1 MNLRVLI
8 ADDSSTI
15 RALVVHTLETLGVTA
30 IVEAEN
36 GTDALET
43 FRQEDFDLLVVDWQ
57 MPGLNGLEVVEA
69 VRSTGS
75 TVPIVM
81 ITGVATSKEHV
92 LSAMKAGV
100 SDYLIKPFDLGVLRG
115 KLGKHCQAIKLNQ
128 KLATA

>member
-15 RALVVHTLETLGVTA
+15 RAMVINTLETLSVTA
-30 IVEAEN
+30 IVEAED
-36 GTDALET
+36 GTDALEA

-69 VRSTGS
+69 VRSAGS
-75 TVPIVM
+75 AVPIVM
-81 ITGVATSKEHV
+81 ITGVATGKEHV

-115 KLGKHCQAIKLNQ
+115 KLGKHCQSIKLNK
-128 KLATA
+128 KLAPA

>member
-1 MNLRVLI
+1 M
-8 ADDSSTI
+8 
-15 RALVVHTLETLGVTA
+15 VVNTFETLGVTSV
-30 IVEAEN
+30 VEAED

-43 FRQEDFDLLVVDWQ
+43 FQKEDVDLIVIDWQ
-57 MPGLNGLEVVEA
+57 MPGLSGLEVIEA

-81 ITGVATSKEHV
+81 ITGTATSKEHV
-92 LSAMKAGV
+92 LSAVKAGV

-115 KLGKHCQAIKLNQ
+115 KLNKHCQSIKLNQ